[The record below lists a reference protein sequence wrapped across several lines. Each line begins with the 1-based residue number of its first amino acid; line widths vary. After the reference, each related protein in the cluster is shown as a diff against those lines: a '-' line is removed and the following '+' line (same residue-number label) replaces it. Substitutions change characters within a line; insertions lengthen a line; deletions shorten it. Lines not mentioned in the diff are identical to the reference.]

1 MNESI
6 LVLGEKYDRM
16 EQAEKIVNNFEDK
29 MAEIEEK
36 VKDKEPPTVLILFG
50 VPVSYLVATED
61 SYVGDLVRRAG
72 GVNAVPDKGVE
83 YIASNTE
90 NLRQSNPDIILKMA
104 HGMPEEVVEM
114 FDKEF
119 KENDIWKHFQSRTR
133 WPRLSL

>member
-1 MNESI
+1 MEGMNESI

-114 FDKEF
+114 F
-119 KENDIWKHFQSRTR
+119 
-133 WPRLSL
+133 